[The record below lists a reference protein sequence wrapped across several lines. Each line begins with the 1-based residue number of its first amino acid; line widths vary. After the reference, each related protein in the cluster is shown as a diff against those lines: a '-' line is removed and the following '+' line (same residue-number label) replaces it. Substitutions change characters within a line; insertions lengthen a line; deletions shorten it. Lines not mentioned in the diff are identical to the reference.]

1 MPNVI
6 DIKPLRALAKRAS
19 ERISDPAIS
28 ERFER
33 LALDRLLHDP
43 RNFRAARKSDLVN
56 APEWAKTAAARGEEV
71 SVYRANGALAARM
84 HTVARRLDEA
94 RVVASTDP
102 TERPDYI
109 EEIADAREFIA
120 KFGRVNFDTA
130 SRKALTFSR
139 VYGCWQESDDAI
151 SVCEAHT
158 LALLGGRA
166 WHRITSVVELRKVGE
181 EFRNCLARTTRTS
194 AYGSQLA
201 QGRAQFWVLRDLASG
216 RGLIVAM
223 AQAPLATQF
232 IEVKGPNN
240 IPVRSDDESLLQ
252 LGILI
257 GVRSTTPEP
266 PPPSPP
272 GSPRAVAALLTAA
285 LEPCRCALCMPHL
298 RRPLRLRRSVGAP

>member
-6 DIKPLRALAKRAS
+6 DINPLRALAKRAS
-19 ERISDPAIS
+19 ERISDPAIAK
-28 ERFER
+28 RFER
-33 LALDRLLHDP
+33 LALDRLLQDP

-56 APEWAKTAAARGEEV
+56 APEWAKAAAARGEEV

-84 HTVARRLDEA
+84 HTVARRVDEA
-94 RVVASTDP
+94 RVVATTDP
-102 TERPDYI
+102 ATRPDYVD
-109 EEIADAREFIA
+109 EIADAHEFIA
-120 KFGRVNFDTA
+120 KFNRVNFDTA

-139 VYGCWQESDDAI
+139 VYACWQESDDAI
-151 SVCEAHT
+151 SVCAAQS
-158 LALLGGRA
+158 LVLLGGRV

-201 QGRAQFWVLRDLASG
+201 QGRAQFWVLRDVVAG

-232 IEVKGPNN
+232 LEVKGPNN
-240 IPVRSDDESLLQ
+240 TPVRSDDEALLQ
-252 LGILI
+252 LGTLI
-257 GVRSTTPEP
+257 GVRPRTPEP

-272 GSPRAVAALLTAA
+272 GSPRAVAALLAA
-285 LEPCRCALCMPHL
+285 ELQPCRCALCMPQL